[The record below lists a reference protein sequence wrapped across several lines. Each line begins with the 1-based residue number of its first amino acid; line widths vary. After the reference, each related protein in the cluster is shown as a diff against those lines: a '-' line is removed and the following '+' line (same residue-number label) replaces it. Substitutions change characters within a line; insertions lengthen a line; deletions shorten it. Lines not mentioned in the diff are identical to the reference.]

1 MLKIRLVKTPRLFA
15 VSGFNMLTNDDK
27 EFYTRIAT
35 EYSEGQINLRLAV
48 TEIMAWSDED
58 EQVAK
63 GILLDFAR

>member
-1 MLKIRLVKTPRLFA
+1 
-15 VSGFNMLTNDDK
+15 MLTNDDK